1 MGNTMSTKATDFYS
15 WLQRARKQAERFAS
29 EEEREALRWIR
40 RHMPEEAARWDRLAL
55 HHD

>member
-1 MGNTMSTKATDFYS
+1 MSTKATDFYS